1 MPNGAAPPN
10 LANIPNGIERQ
21 RAVCYGRSAMGRL
34 DTRVAFITGAG
45 IGIGRAAAR
54 LFAREGAR
62 VVIAEINPALGEET
76 ARLILDAGGEA
87 SFIHTD
93 ITDDDQV
100 QAAVA
105 GAVARYGK
113 LDVLYNCAGGSIP
126 EDAPVTEVD
135 LSVWDHTINLDLKG
149 TLLCSRHA
157 IPHIINAGGGTVV
170 NMASTAALQPMRM
183 HVYSAAKGG
192 VIALTRSMAYQYGRK
207 GVRVNAICPGYVLTE
222 RVLNRFGDI
231 PEGRPSGIEE
241 SRRRWPYGVGEPTDI
256 ANIALFLA
264 SSESR
269 MINGAALAADGGM
282 SNH

>member
-1 MPNGAAPPN
+1 
-10 LANIPNGIERQ
+10 
-21 RAVCYGRSAMGRL
+21 MGRL
-34 DTRVAFITGAG
+34 DGRVAFITGAG

-54 LFAREGAR
+54 LFSSEGAR

-76 ARLILDAGGEA
+76 EKLIRADGGEA
-87 SFIHTD
+87 TFVRTD
-93 ITDDDQV
+93 ITEESQV
-100 QAAVA
+100 EAAI
-105 GAVARYGK
+105 GATVERYGK

-135 LSVWDHTINLDLKG
+135 LSVWDHTMNLDLKG
-149 TLLCSRHA
+149 TLLCSKYG
-157 IPHIINAGGGTVV
+157 IPRIIEAGGGTVV

-192 VIALTRSMAYQYGRK
+192 VIALTRSMGYQYGRK

-222 RVLNRFGDI
+222 RVVSRFAEV

-241 SRRRWPYGVGEPTDI
+241 SRRRWPYGVGQPEDI
-256 ANIALFLA
+256 ARIALFLA
-264 SSESR
+264 SDDSR
-269 MINGAALAADGGM
+269 MINGAAIPADGGM